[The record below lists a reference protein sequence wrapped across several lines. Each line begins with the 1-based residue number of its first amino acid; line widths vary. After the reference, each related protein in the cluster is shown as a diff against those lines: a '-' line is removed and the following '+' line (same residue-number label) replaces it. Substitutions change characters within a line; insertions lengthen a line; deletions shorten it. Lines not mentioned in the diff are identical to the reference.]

1 MTRAAAEHAAA
12 LLERQH
18 RRIQAL
24 LTDVRLGRD
33 RAAAFAE
40 LVRLI
45 VAHESVEQSLVYP
58 IAHPPTDAARR
69 SEQHQLLR
77 ALAELY
83 DLGVQHPEF
92 DRKFAQFTDLMS
104 THLTHQNLRE
114 LPLVRNCASPA
125 YASRITAA
133 VELVETFACVHRP
146 VEPEPHRA
154 VPPLSLFSRL
164 CAAVDAGLGNRKSQA
179 ELDTRPTPSSRS
191 ALRS

>member
-1 MTRAAAEHAAA
+1 MTRAAEHAAA

-24 LTDVRLGRD
+24 LTDVRFGRD
-33 RAAAFAE
+33 RAPAFAK

-58 IAHPPTDAARR
+58 IAHPPSDAAMQTRR
-69 SEQHQLLR
+69 GEQQQLLR
-77 ALAELY
+77 VLAELY
-83 DLGVQHPEF
+83 DLGVQNPEF

-104 THLTHQNLRE
+104 THLTHQDLRE

-125 YASRITAA
+125 YAARITAA

-146 VEPEPHRA
+146 LEPEPHRA
-154 VPPLSLFSRL
+154 VPPLPLFSRL
-164 CAAVDAGLGNRKSQA
+164 CAAVNAATNPSRKG
-179 ELDTRPTPSSRS
+179 
-191 ALRS
+191 ALRT